1 MLRRKDV
8 KACLKRGLV
17 TIPLHPRIKS
27 KMPNPPTRRVRH
39 ADPREAAEALFRK
52 PLPLA
57 SREPEKTPMTRP
69 AGNPPAKEI
78 VSLRIDRDVLERFQE
93 AGPGW
98 QERIN
103 AALRSASER

>member
-1 MLRRKDV
+1 
-8 KACLKRGLV
+8 
-17 TIPLHPRIKS
+17 
-27 KMPNPPTRRVRH
+27 MPNPPIRRVRH

-52 PLPLA
+52 PPPLA
-57 SREPEKTPMTRP
+57 MREPERASAVRP
-69 AGNPPAKEI
+69 AGNPPAKEL
-78 VSLRIDRDVLERFQE
+78 VSVRIDRDVLERFQE